1 MFVTASTGSH
11 AADSPAMN
19 ENLKLLLK
27 LDGLVLLRKG
37 LELPKPYVEE
47 PGFEYLDGKIDR
59 LRHQLPGEILA
70 AYDRLSRQFSDPVTI
85 VADCV
90 CQGCK
95 QAVSTRLDARSTMV
109 PQCEHCGRFILA
121 RQNAPDYV

>member
-1 MFVTASTGSH
+1 
-11 AADSPAMN
+11 MN
-19 ENLKLLLK
+19 ENVKLLLK

-47 PGFEYLDGKIDR
+47 PGFEYLDEKIGR

-70 AYDRLSRQFSDPVTI
+70 TYDRLSRQFPDPVTI
-85 VADCV
+85 LAGGM

-95 QAVSTRLDARSTMV
+95 QAVSTRLAALAAGSIKV

-121 RQNAPDYV
+121 RQNAPDYVS